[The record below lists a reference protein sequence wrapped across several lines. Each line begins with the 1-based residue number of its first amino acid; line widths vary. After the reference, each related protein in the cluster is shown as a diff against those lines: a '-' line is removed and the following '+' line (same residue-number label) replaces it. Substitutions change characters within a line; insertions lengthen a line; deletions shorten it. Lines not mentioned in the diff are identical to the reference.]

1 MLPARAADDV
11 LRYGRRKNP
20 PWCVAYLASKRRAGL
35 GVVTE
40 SMSAPPQP
48 EQEGQPRSSGKETKP
63 RCLKRATDHKLR
75 RADQA
80 ANARIQQPRAS
91 TDALGGLVRVLCG
104 RCITILPALYADAR
118 VRLHLVRIGD
128 TVGIKLPAALGDAA
142 VRAAVA
148 AADVYR
154 APPDDEGDD
163 DDIVFEE
170 VPTPN
175 WLTR

>member
-1 MLPARAADDV
+1 M
-11 LRYGRRKNP
+11 
-20 PWCVAYLASKRRAGL
+20 
-35 GVVTE
+35 
-40 SMSAPPQP
+40 
-48 EQEGQPRSSGKETKP
+48 
-63 RCLKRATDHKLR
+63 
-75 RADQA
+75 
-80 ANARIQQPRAS
+80 
-91 TDALGGLVRVLCG
+91 CG